1 MSGMNQTKLP
11 DGGDFCTVAWAAEHT
26 GLSQRSIRR
35 LLNPREGRPPVLT
48 RVKPL
53 VGSRENGRS
62 HTMLFTSEVRAY
74 KQARQVVNG
83 S

>member
-1 MSGMNQTKLP
+1 MKDQMTFP

-26 GLSQRSIRR
+26 GLSQRHIRR
-35 LLNPREGRPPVLT
+35 LLNPREGKPPVLR

-53 VGSRENGRS
+53 TGSRENGRS
-62 HTMLFTSEVRAY
+62 HTMLITSEVREY
-74 KQARQVVNG
+74 KRARQVVTG